1 MEDVLGE
8 LHPRMEIRFERLSV
22 SADIIVKD
30 ETQLK
35 AELPT
40 LSNVIKTE
48 VMRMTASKRV
58 VTKQIL
64 RSMSGVLRPGTMTLV
79 LGQPGSGKSALMKIL
94 SGRFPVKSNITVE
107 GQVTYNDSPQLEL
120 RAKLPQFVS
129 YVDQRDRHYPTLT
142 VKETLQFAYECSGE
156 ELSKRDMAGILDT
169 SRAIQQLGLE
179 NCQNTVLGDTML
191 RGVSGGERKRV
202 TTGEMTFGSKPVL
215 MMDEISTGLDSAATF
230 DIVSSQQK
238 LAKSFGKTVVI
249 SLLQPSPEVF
259 ELFDDVLLLNDGY
272 VLYHGPRSQVMN
284 YFEGLGFK
292 RPPSRDVADFLMDLG
307 TVKQHQYE
315 VEVAP
320 RKPSEFAGHFERSF
334 IYAHM
339 LDTLRAPLN
348 SSLLEGSKEY
358 IATIPEFNQGF
369 WSNTSTLIKRQLK
382 VFSRDRTLISSRVF
396 MSFLLGLLN
405 ASSFFQFDEVD
416 AQLVMGIAYVVVG
429 FVMIGQSAQ
438 VPAFVAIRDVFKK
451 QRRANFFRTS
461 AFVLATSTS
470 QIPLAVIETL
480 IFGSIMYWMC
490 GFVSTVQGFVVFELV
505 LFLSSMVFGAWFFFL
520 AVVCPDLNVAN
531 AIAMLSDLLFTIY
544 SGFAIT
550 KGEIPSYLLWI
561 YWISPLTWGIRAVA
575 VNQYTNSSFDVC
587 IYRDVDYCEKYD
599 MTMGAYSLSS
609 FDVQTERYWLWLGIF
624 VLIAIYV
631 VFMIMTWIVLEY
643 YCYENAPN
651 ATLEAENKVTVDNL
665 VQAKQGYNL
674 IETPR
679 SADVR
684 VEVDESAKRP
694 QLIPVTLAFKDL
706 WYSVPGPENAKASIN
721 LLKGIS
727 GFALPGTI
735 TALMGSSGAGK
746 TTLMDVIAGR
756 KTGGTIRGEVLLNG
770 YPATELAIRRAT
782 GYCEQVDI
790 HSDASTFREALT
802 FSAFLRQDAA
812 VSDIEKYNTVNECLD
827 LLDLHSIADQI
838 IRNSSAEQM
847 KRLTIGVE
855 LAAQPSVL
863 FLDEP
868 TSGLDARSAK
878 LIMDGVRKVAD
889 TGRTVICTIHQ
900 PSAEVFCVFDRLLL
914 LKRGGETVFFG
925 DLGENASTLID
936 YFETIDG
943 VPKLAK
949 DYNPATWML
958 EVIGAG
964 VGKCDDKFD
973 FVSCFKN
980 SEHFYLLQDYFS
992 VSKSSLQPLTFTRK
1006 RAASNVTQAK
1016 FLLNRF
1022 FDLYWQT
1029 PSYNL
1034 TRFIVS
1040 IIIGVAFGITFIDA
1054 EYSSYQGINSGLG
1067 TAYMTT
1073 SFITYITFNAVLPIT
1088 YRERASY
1095 YRERSSEMYNAFW
1108 YFMGSTIVE
1117 IPYCF
1122 GASFIF
1128 LVIYFP
1134 LVRFSGV
1141 VEFFSYWLNLS
1152 MLVLVQAYFGQLL
1165 AYSLPSIEVA
1175 SVFTVLIGSICTLFT
1190 GFNPPASSIPQGYQW
1205 LHHFVPHKRTF
1216 ASLSAIVFS
1225 DCAKIG
1231 CQEISNAPPSL
1242 AAGTTVR
1249 EYLDGVFEVKHSDIW
1264 CNFAVVVVWAVGLRL
1279 LALVALRYINYHK
1292 R

>member
-1 MEDVLGE
+1 MEQVLGE
-8 LHPRMEIRFERLSV
+8 PHPRMEIRFERLSI
-22 SADIIVKD
+22 SAYIAVKD
-30 ETQLK
+30 EAQFK
-35 AELPT
+35 VELPT
-40 LSNVIKTE
+40 ISNVIKTE
-48 VMRMTASKRV
+48 AMRMTASKRV
-58 VTKQIL
+58 VKKQIL
-64 RSMSGVLRPGTMTLV
+64 RNMSGVLRPGTMTLV
-79 LGQPGSGKSALMKIL
+79 LGQPGSGKSAFMKIL
-94 SGRFPVKSNITVE
+94 SGRFPMARNITVDGKVGFNGTPHVE
-107 GQVTYNDSPQLEL
+107 IRATLPQL
-120 RAKLPQFVS
+120 VS

-142 VKETLQFAYECSGE
+142 VKETLQFAYECSGGE
-156 ELSKRDMAGILDT
+156 PSKQDEVYCTLDT
-169 SRAIQQLGLE
+169 PQAIRQLGLE
-179 NCQNTVLGDTML
+179 NCQNTVLGDAML

-202 TTGEMTFGSKPVL
+202 TTGEMAFGNQPVL

-230 DIVSSQQK
+230 DIVSTQYN
-238 LAKSFGKTVVI
+238 LAKSLGKTVVI

-272 VLYHGPRSQVMN
+272 VLYHGPRSEVLS
-284 YFEGLGFK
+284 YFEDLGFK
-292 RPPSRDVADFLMDLG
+292 CPPSRDVADFLLDIG
-307 TVKQHQYE
+307 TNKQLQYE
-315 VEVAP
+315 VEVSP
-320 RKPSEFAGHFERSF
+320 RKPSEFADHFERSS
-334 IYAHM
+334 IHTQM
-339 LDTLRAPLN
+339 LDTLRSPVN
-348 SSLLEGSKEY
+348 SSVLATTKEY
-358 IATIPEFNQGF
+358 METVPEFNQGF
-369 WSNTSTLIKRQLK
+369 WSNTSTLIQRQLK
-382 VFSRDRTLISSRVF
+382 VFSRDRTLITSRVF
-396 MSFLLGLLN
+396 MSLLLGLLN
-405 ASSFFQFDEVD
+405 ASSFYQLDEVD

-461 AFVLATSTS
+461 SFILAASTS
-470 QIPLAVIETL
+470 QIPLAVLETL
-480 IFGSIMYWMC
+480 IFGSIMYWMS
-490 GFVSTVQGFVVFELV
+490 GFVSTVQGFVAFELV

-575 VNQYTNSSFDVC
+575 VNQYTDSSFDVC

-609 FDVQTERYWLWLGIF
+609 FDVQTERYWLWLGVF
-624 VLIAIYV
+624 VLIAIYM
-631 VFMIMTWIVLEY
+631 VFMIMAWVVLEY
-643 YCYENAPN
+643 WCYESAPN
-651 ATLEAENKVTVDNL
+651 VTLEGENEAAVDI
-665 VQAKQGYNL
+665 VHAKQGYSL
-674 IETPR
+674 VETPR

-684 VEVDESAKRP
+684 VDVEEPAKKS
-694 QLIPVTLAFKDL
+694 QLIPVTLAFRAL
-706 WYSVPGPENAKASIN
+706 WYSVPDPINAKASID

-727 GFALPGTI
+727 GIALPGTI

-756 KTGGTIRGEVLLNG
+756 KTGGTIRGEILLNG
-770 YPATELAIRRAT
+770 YPATGLAIRRAT

-802 FSAFLRQDAA
+802 FSAFLRQDAKIP
-812 VSDIEKYNTVNECLD
+812 DDEKYNTVNECLD
-827 LLDLHSIADQI
+827 LLDLCSIADQI

-889 TGRTVICTIHQ
+889 TGRTIICTIHQ
-900 PSAEVFCVFDRLLL
+900 PSAEVFCVFDSLLL

-925 DLGENASTLID
+925 ELGENASILIN
-936 YFETIDG
+936 YFASIDG
-943 VPKLAK
+943 VVKMTK

-964 VGKCDDKFD
+964 VGKGDGQFD
-973 FVSCFKN
+973 FVSYFKA
-980 SEHFYLLQDYFS
+980 SDHFHRLQDFFS
-992 VSKSSLQPLTFTRK
+992 VPKSSLQPLIFTRK

-1016 FLLNRF
+1016 FLVKRF
-1022 FDLYWQT
+1022 FDLYWRT

-1054 EYSSYQGINSGLG
+1054 DYSSYQGINSGLG

-1095 YRERSSEMYNAFW
+1095 YRERSSETYNALW

-1134 LVRFSGV
+1134 LVSFTGV

-1152 MLVLVQAYFGQLL
+1152 MLVLVQAYFGQFL

-1175 SVFTVLIGSICTLFT
+1175 SVFTVLTGSICTLFT

-1225 DCAKIG
+1225 DCAKLG
-1231 CQEISNAPPSL
+1231 CQEVLNAPPSV
-1242 AAGTTVR
+1242 AEGTTVKK
-1249 EYLDGVFEVKHSDIW
+1249 YLEAVFEVKHSDIW
-1264 CNFAVVVVWAVGLRL
+1264 YNFAIVVVWAVGLRL
-1279 LALVALRYINYHK
+1279 LALTALRFINYQK